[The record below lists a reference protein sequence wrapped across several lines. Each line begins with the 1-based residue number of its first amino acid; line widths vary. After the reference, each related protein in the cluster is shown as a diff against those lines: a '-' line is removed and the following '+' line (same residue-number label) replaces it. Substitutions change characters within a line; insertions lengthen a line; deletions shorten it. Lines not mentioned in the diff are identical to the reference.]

1 MGSDASFNHRHV
13 QKDML
18 LSRTLRFYKREDVR
32 DRIREHAADREIAV
46 RYQEYF
52 GKRPDTIE
60 YADDVLEF
68 AKDGAV
74 SFHCS
79 EERWANP
86 TSLRTGIS
94 KDEMNDLRVGWDL
107 LLDIDCDHY
116 PYSRLAAHHLVR
128 IIKDHDVTAVTA
140 KFSGNS
146 GFHIGVPFEAFPER
160 IPRGDTVSLFPEAPR
175 RISAYLASRLYPLLI
190 DVIVDKEDGDL
201 QVIADKTDVDPGG
214 LTDNKGDLRIS
225 EFLEIDTV
233 AIAPRHLYRMP
244 FSFHEKSGLI
254 SQPVEPENILGFDR
268 LDAKPEKADLDVPF
282 LDRDVE
288 EGDAENLIVQ
298 AFDHNPQTGKEA
310 ERPSD
315 KEFDPPEEAIARE
328 YFPPTIK
335 NILEGL
341 SDGRK
346 RASFTLCNFLQ
357 CVGWSYDQIEHELY
371 EWNERNDPP
380 LRDVYLEGQLKQ
392 MKKQKELIPPHNY
405 PHAGTTYYKDLGVY
419 EPDNLTEKVKNPV
432 QYARLK
438 SGGDDED

>member
-1 MGSDASFNHRHV
+1 
-13 QKDML
+13 ML
-18 LSRTLRFYKREDVR
+18 LSRTLRFYKRDDVR
-32 DRIREHAADREIAV
+32 RRLKEHAKNREIAV
-46 RYQEYF
+46 RYEDYF
-52 GKRPDTIE
+52 GKRPDTVE
-60 YADDVLEF
+60 YEDDVLEF

-86 TSLRTGIS
+86 TSLRSGIG
-94 KDEMNDLRVGWDL
+94 KEEMDDLRVGWDL

-116 PYSRLAAHHLVR
+116 PYSRVAAHHLVQ
-128 IIKDHDVTAVTA
+128 IIQDHGVESVTA
-140 KFSGNS
+140 KFSGNT
-146 GFHIGVPFEAFPER
+146 GFHIAVPFEAFPDR
-160 IPRGDTVSLFPEAPR
+160 INGRRLTELFPEAPR
-175 RISAYLASRLYPLLI
+175 RTSAYLASRLYP
-190 DVIVDKEDGDL
+190 IVREAVKEMEDGDL
-201 QVIADKTDVDPGG
+201 Q
-214 LTDNKGDLRIS
+214 RIS
-225 EFLEIDTV
+225 EQTGVEPSTLIQGDEDLRVPSFLEIDTV

-244 FSFHEKSGLI
+244 YSFHEKSGLI
-254 SQPVEPENILGFDR
+254 SQPVEPADILSFER
-268 LDAKPEKADLDVPF
+268 LDAKPEKADLSVPF

-298 AFDHNPQTGKEA
+298 AFDHKPQTEKEA
-310 ERPSD
+310 DRPRD
-315 KEFDPPEEAIARE
+315 KEFDTPEEAIARE

-335 NILEGL
+335 KILDGL

-346 RASFTLCNFLQ
+346 RASFTLCNFLR
-357 CVGWSYDQIEHELY
+357 CVGWSYEQIEHELY

-405 PHAGTTYYKDLGVY
+405 PHAGTSYYKDLGVY